1 MFLTDYGHVL
11 GWKTLDGHLV
21 SHVPTFTKS
30 GLTDYIIE
38 MTVSEDEAICCFS
51 SNIFADLLAGFPVG
65 G

>member
-38 MTVSEDEAICCFS
+38 MTVSEDEVS
-51 SNIFADLLAGFPVG
+51 HLLFLIQYLC
-65 G
+65 